1 MRVKDTD
8 HFLSKLKDLWKLT
21 TRRDSIDVVGLYP
34 NMPNSKGLISFRRF
48 LELRYDKQISSDT
61 VTELA
66 KIVLKTTKKLLNRY
80 LESQL
85 EQGLH
90 PHVVSCI

>member
-61 VTELA
+61 LTELA

-90 PHVVSCI
+90 SHVVSCI